1 MLDKFKNKIDK
12 IKRTILNDLFIMEL
26 FFFIGLFIITYT
38 NFCINKYFGLYFM
51 GIMFIVYAIFLN
63 KFSTTKKR

>member
-12 IKRTILNDLFIMEL
+12 IKKIITNDLFIMEL

-38 NFCINKYFGLYFM
+38 NFCLNLYFGAYFV
-51 GIMFIVYAIFLN
+51 GIALISYAIFLN
-63 KFSTTKKR
+63 KFSIKK